1 MALENILILAA
12 ASLMWATLLRNHG
25 RTWFML
31 IASVVVIF
39 WLQPALPIRG
49 ADFFTPLATLVLVVL
64 TWFITADDEAR
75 KQRKNII
82 ILAIVAGIVL
92 LLNLTRFLPASFQ
105 FLTASRPPQLE
116 TTLLIFLITGLTLLA
131 FSRLTRFSASFLTVG
146 LVLTIGLFLLI
157 KIPALSLWLS
167 SFLRTLSGQSLTN
180 VSANDFRW
188 LGFSYVAFRL
198 IHTIRDKQSSRFP
211 SVDVGEFITYVI
223 FFPAFTAGPIDRLER
238 FIKDLRAVPSPQ
250 SHEDAKAQSEKS
262 LWLRAFEPSWLNGT
276 VFPASQRLLL
286 GLFKK
291 FVIAD
296 ALALIALNDTNATQV
311 TSTFWMWVIVYAYAF
326 QIYFDFSGY
335 TDIALGIAQ
344 LLGIKL
350 PENFASPYLKPNL
363 TQFWN
368 NWHMTLTQWF
378 RAYFFNPITRWLRS
392 WQKPMSIPMM
402 ILLTQVAT
410 MLLIGFWHGVTWNF
424 TLWGLWHGLG
434 LFIHNRWNDMTKAKS
449 AAWATTPKRQAIL
462 NISGILLTFHF
473 VAIGWIFF
481 ALSSPVTSWQ
491 VILKLFGVY

>member
-1 MALENILILAA
+1 MALENILILTA
-12 ASLMWATLLRNHG
+12 ASLLWGGLLRHRG

-31 IASVVVIF
+31 IASVIVIF

-49 ADFFTPLATLVLVVL
+49 FDFWAPLATLVLVVL
-64 TWFITADDEAR
+64 TWYITADDAVR
-75 KQRKNII
+75 KGRKNII

-92 LLNLTRFLPASFQ
+92 LLNLTRFLPANFQ
-105 FLTASRPPQLE
+105 LLTASRPPQIE
-116 TTLLIFLITGLTLLA
+116 TTLIILLVTGLTLIVL
-131 FSRLTRFSASFLTVG
+131 SRLTPFSASFLTVG

-157 KIPALSLWLS
+157 KIPALALWLS
-167 SFLRTLSGQSLTN
+167 SFLRTLSAQSLTH
-180 VSANDFRW
+180 VSADDFRW

-198 IHTIRDKQSSRFP
+198 LHTIRDRQIGRLP
-211 SVDVGEFITYVI
+211 SVDLGEYLTYVV

-238 FIKDLRAVPSPQ
+238 FIKDLRAP
-250 SHEDAKAQSEKS
+250 
-262 LWLRAFEPSWLNGT
+262 FTGLNLETFYSAG
-276 VFPASQRLLL
+276 QRLLI

-296 ALALIALNDTNATQV
+296 ALALIALNDTNAAQV
-311 TSTFWMWVIVYAYAF
+311 TSTFWMWVVVYAYAF

-335 TDIALGIAQ
+335 TDIAIGIAQ

-378 RAYFFNPITRWLRS
+378 RAYFFNPIARWLRS
-392 WQKPMSIPMM
+392 WSKPLSIPIM
-402 ILLTQVAT
+402 ILLTQTAT

-434 LFIHNRWNDMTKAKS
+434 LFIHNRWNDAAKAKA
-449 AAWATTPKRQAIL
+449 AAWTSTPIRQAAF
-462 NISGILLTFHF
+462 NFSGILLTFHF
-473 VAIGWIFF
+473 VAIGWVFF
-481 ALSSPVTSWQ
+481 ALSSPLTSWQ
-491 VILKLFGVY
+491 VILKLFGAA

>member
-12 ASLMWATLLRNHG
+12 ASLLWATIFRNHG
-25 RTWFML
+25 RTWFIL

-49 ADFFTPLATLVLVVL
+49 ADFFTPIATLVLVVL
-64 TWFITADDEAR
+64 TWFITADDETR

-82 ILAIVAGIVL
+82 ILAVVAGVVL

-105 FLTASRPPQLE
+105 LLTASRPPQLE
-116 TTLLIFLITGLTLLA
+116 TTLLIFLVTGLTLLA
-131 FSRLTRFSASFLTVG
+131 FSRLTRFSASFLTFG

-157 KIPALSLWLS
+157 KIPALSLWLA

-198 IHTIRDKQSSRFP
+198 IHTIRDKQSGRFP

-238 FIKDLRAVPSPQ
+238 FIKDLRAPF
-250 SHEDAKAQSEKS
+250 AG
-262 LWLRAFEPSWLNGT
+262 LNLET
-276 VFPASQRLLL
+276 FYPAGQRLLL

-350 PENFASPYLKPNL
+350 PENFASPYLKTNL

-434 LFIHNRWNDMTKAKS
+434 LFIHNRWNDMTKAKA
-449 AAWATTPKRQAIL
+449 AAWVTTPTRQAIL
-462 NISGILLTFHF
+462 NVSGILLTFHF

>member
-1 MALENILILAA
+1 MALDRILILAA
-12 ASLMWATLLRNHG
+12 ASLLCGIFLRERG
-25 RTWFML
+25 RAWFLL
-31 IASVVVIF
+31 IASVLVIF

-49 ADFFTPLATLVLVVL
+49 FDFWTPIATLVLVVL
-64 TWFITADDEAR
+64 TWYFTADDETR
-75 KQRKNII
+75 KQRKNTIV
-82 ILAIVAGIVL
+82 LLIVASVVL
-92 LLNLTRFLPASFQ
+92 LLNLTRFVPQLQIF
-105 FLTASRPPQLE
+105 TASRPPQLE
-116 TTLLIFLITGLTLLA
+116 TTLIIFLISGLTLLA
-131 FSRLTRFSASFLTVG
+131 LSRLTRFSASFLTLG
-146 LVLTIGLFLLI
+146 LILTIGLFLTL
-157 KIPALSLWLS
+157 KVPALTYWTSYALRSL
-167 SFLRTLSGQSLTN
+167 TGQSLDGTRN
-180 VSANDFRW
+180 TDFVW

-198 IHTIRDKQSSRFP
+198 IHTIRDRQMGRLP
-211 SVDVGEFITYVI
+211 SVDLGEYLTYVI
-223 FFPAFTAGPIDRLER
+223 FFPAFTAGPIDRIER
-238 FIKDLRAVPSPQ
+238 FIKDLRAPF
-250 SHEDAKAQSEKS
+250 AG
-262 LWLRAFEPSWLNGT
+262 LTLGT
-276 VFPASQRLLL
+276 FYPASQRLLL

-296 ALALIALNDTNATQV
+296 ALALIALNDTNALQV
-311 TSTFWMWVIVYAYAF
+311 KSTGWMWVIVYAYAF

-335 TDIALGIAQ
+335 TDIALGIAR

-392 WQKPMSIPMM
+392 WQKPLSMPMM

-434 LFIHNRWNDMTKAKS
+434 LFIHNRWSDMTKAK
-449 AAWATTPKRQAIL
+449 AATWAGTPAKQAVL

-473 VAIGWIFF
+473 VAFGWIFF
-481 ALSSPVTSWQ
+481 ALSSPVASWQ
-491 VILKLFGVY
+491 VLLKLFER

>member
-12 ASLMWATLLRNHG
+12 ASLLWAALLRDRG

-31 IASVVVIF
+31 IASVLVIF
-39 WLQPALPIRG
+39 WLQPTLPIRG
-49 ADFFTPLATLVLVVL
+49 FDFWIPVATLVIAIFS
-64 TWFITADDEAR
+64 WYITANDEAR
-75 KQRKNII
+75 RKRKNWGVFA
-82 ILAIVAGIVL
+82 LVAGIVL
-92 LLNLTRFLPASFQ
+92 LLSLTRYFPIAQ
-105 FLTASRPPQLE
+105 ILTASRPPQIE
-116 TTLLIFLITGLTLLA
+116 TLLA
-131 FSRLTRFSASFLTVG
+131 VIAISGMVFFGTTHLNRFNATLLVIGIFILIVVF
-146 LVLTIGLFLLI
+146 LVL
-157 KIPALSLWLS
+157 KIPALTYWLS
-167 SFLRTLSGQSLTN
+167 YGLRALMSQSLTS

-198 IHTIRDKQSSRFP
+198 LHTLRDRQMGRLP
-211 SVDVGEFITYVI
+211 SVDLGEYLTYVI

-250 SHEDAKAQSEKS
+250 SHKDAMTQSEKS
-262 LWLRAFEPSWLNGT
+262 SRLRAFESSWLNET
-276 VFPASQRLLL
+276 VYPAGQRLLI
-286 GLFKK
+286 GTFKK
-291 FVIAD
+291 FVLAD
-296 ALALIALNDTNATQV
+296 SLALIALNEANAAQV
-311 TSTFWMWVIVYAYAF
+311 TSTLWMWVIVYAYAF

-335 TDIALGIAQ
+335 TDIALGIAG

-410 MLLIGFWHGVTWNF
+410 MLLIGFWHGITWNF

-434 LFIHNRWNDMTKAKS
+434 LFIHNRWNDTTKAKA
-449 AAWATTPKRQAIL
+449 AAWATTPARQAML
-462 NISGILLTFHF
+462 NSSGILLTFHF
-473 VAIGWIFF
+473 VALGWVFF
-481 ALSSPVTSWQ
+481 ALSSPATSWQ
-491 VILKLFGVY
+491 VILILFGVN

>member
-12 ASLMWATLLRNHG
+12 ASLLWGALLRERG

-31 IASVVVIF
+31 IASVLVIF

-49 ADFFTPLATLVLVVL
+49 ADFWAPLATLVLVVL
-64 TWFITADDEAR
+64 TWYITTDDETR
-75 KQRKNII
+75 KGRKNII
-82 ILAIVAGIVL
+82 VLLIVAGVVL
-92 LLNLTRFLPASFQ
+92 LLNLARFVPQLQIF
-105 FLTASRPPQLE
+105 TASRPPQLE
-116 TTLLIFLITGLTLLA
+116 TTLLIFLVTGLTLLA
-131 FSRLTRFSASFLTVG
+131 LSRLTRFSASFLTAG
-146 LVLTIGLFLLI
+146 LILTIGLFLTL
-157 KIPALSLWLS
+157 KVPALTYWTSY
-167 SFLRTLSGQSLTN
+167 FLRTLTYQSLDATRN
-180 VSANDFRW
+180 TDFAW

-198 IHTIRDKQSSRFP
+198 LHTIRDRQMGRLP
-211 SVDVGEFITYVI
+211 SVDLGEYLTYVI

-238 FIKDLRAVPSPQ
+238 FIKDLRRSDCEVLAEGQ
-250 SHEDAKAQSEKS
+250 SD
-262 LWLRAFEPSWLNGT
+262 LPT
-276 VFPASQRLLL
+276 ASQRLLL
-286 GLFKK
+286 GTFKK

-410 MLLIGFWHGVTWNF
+410 MLLIGFWHGVIWNF
-424 TLWGLWHGLG
+424 TLWGVWHGLG
-434 LFIHNRWNDMTKAKS
+434 LFIHNRWNDMTKAKA
-449 AAWATTPKRQAIL
+449 AAWATTSTKQAIL

-491 VILKLFGVY
+491 VIQKLLGLSF

>member
-12 ASLMWATLLRNHG
+12 ASLLWATIFRNHG

-31 IASVVVIF
+31 IVSVIVIF

-49 ADFFTPLATLVLVVL
+49 ADFFTPLATLTLVVL
-64 TWFITADDEAR
+64 TWFITADDETR
-75 KQRKNII
+75 KQRKNYIT
-82 ILAIVAGIVL
+82 LAIVAGVVL
-92 LLNLTRFLPASFQ
+92 LLNLTRFLPANFQ
-105 FLTASRPPQLE
+105 LLTASRPPQLE
-116 TTLLIFLITGLTLLA
+116 TTLVIFLITGLTLLA
-131 FSRLTRFSASFLTVG
+131 LSRLTRFSASFLTVG
-146 LVLTIGLFLLI
+146 LVLTIGLFL
-157 KIPALSLWLS
+157 ALKVPTLTYWTVY
-167 SFLRTLSGQSLTN
+167 FLRSLSGQN
-180 VSANDFRW
+180 VDASRITDFAW

-198 IHTIRDKQSSRFP
+198 IHTIRDKQSGRFP
-211 SVDVGEFITYVI
+211 AVDVGEFITYVI
-223 FFPAFTAGPIDRLER
+223 FFPAFTAGPIDHIER
-238 FIKDLRAVPSPQ
+238 FIKDLRAPF
-250 SHEDAKAQSEKS
+250 AGLNLEKFYS
-262 LWLRAFEPSWLNGT
+262 
-276 VFPASQRLLL
+276 ASQRLLL

-311 TSTFWMWVIVYAYAF
+311 TSTFWMWIIVYAYAF

-392 WQKPMSIPMM
+392 WQKPLSIPMM
-402 ILLTQVAT
+402 ILLTQIAT

-434 LFIHNRWNDMTKAKS
+434 LFIHNRWNDATKAKA
-449 AAWATTPKRQAIL
+449 AAWATTPDR
-462 NISGILLTFHF
+462 
-473 VAIGWIFF
+473 
-481 ALSSPVTSWQ
+481 
-491 VILKLFGVY
+491 

>member
-12 ASLMWATLLRNHG
+12 ASLLWATIFRNHG

-31 IASVVVIF
+31 IVSVIVIF

-49 ADFFTPLATLVLVVL
+49 ADFFTPLATLTLVVL
-64 TWFITADDEAR
+64 TWFITADDETR
-75 KQRKNII
+75 KQRKNYIT
-82 ILAIVAGIVL
+82 LAIVAGVVL
-92 LLNLTRFLPASFQ
+92 LLNLTRFLPANFQ
-105 FLTASRPPQLE
+105 LLTASRPPQLE
-116 TTLLIFLITGLTLLA
+116 TTLVIFLITGLTLLA
-131 FSRLTRFSASFLTVG
+131 LSRLTRFSASFLTVG
-146 LVLTIGLFLLI
+146 LVLTIGLFL
-157 KIPALSLWLS
+157 ALKVPTLTYWTVY
-167 SFLRTLSGQSLTN
+167 FLRSLSGQN
-180 VSANDFRW
+180 VDASRITDFAW

-198 IHTIRDKQSSRFP
+198 IHTIRDKQSGRFP
-211 SVDVGEFITYVI
+211 AVDVGEFITYVI
-223 FFPAFTAGPIDRLER
+223 FFPAFTAGPIDHIER
-238 FIKDLRAVPSPQ
+238 FIKDLRAPF
-250 SHEDAKAQSEKS
+250 AGLNLEKFYS
-262 LWLRAFEPSWLNGT
+262 
-276 VFPASQRLLL
+276 ASQRLLL

-311 TSTFWMWVIVYAYAF
+311 TSTFWMWIIVYAYAF

-392 WQKPMSIPMM
+392 WQKPLSIPMM
-402 ILLTQVAT
+402 ILLTQIAT

-434 LFIHNRWNDMTKAKS
+434 LFIHNRWNDATKAKA
-449 AAWATTPKRQAIL
+449 AAWATTPAKQAIL

-481 ALSSPVTSWQ
+481 ALSSPITSWQ
-491 VILKLFGVY
+491 VVLKLFGV

>member
-1 MALENILILAA
+1 MALDQILILAA
-12 ASLMWATLLRNHG
+12 ASLLWATILRERG
-25 RTWFML
+25 RAWFLL
-31 IASVVVIF
+31 IASVLVIF

-49 ADFFTPLATLVLVVL
+49 FDFWTPIATLVIAIF
-64 TWFITADDEAR
+64 TWYITADDNAR
-75 KQRKNII
+75 ANRKNRIV
-82 ILAIVAGIVL
+82 LAVVAGIVL
-92 LLNLTRFLPASFQ
+92 LLNLTRFLPALQIF
-105 FLTASRPPQLE
+105 TASRPPQIE
-116 TTLLIFLITGLTLLA
+116 TTIAILLISGLTLLA
-131 FSRLTRFSASFLTVG
+131 LSRLTKFNASFLTVG
-146 LVLTIGLFLLI
+146 LIATIGLFLTL
-157 KIPALSLWLS
+157 KVPALTYWTSYALRSLTS
-167 SFLRTLSGQSLTN
+167 QSLDGTRIT
-180 VSANDFRW
+180 DFRW

-198 IHTIRDKQSSRFP
+198 IHTIRDRQSGRFP
-211 SVDVGEFITYVI
+211 SVDLGEYLTYVI
-223 FFPAFTAGPIDRLER
+223 FFPAFTAGPIDRIER
-238 FIKDLRAVPSPQ
+238 FIKDLRAPFAGLTL
-250 SHEDAKAQSEKS
+250 ET
-262 LWLRAFEPSWLNGT
+262 F
-276 VFPASQRLLL
+276 FPAGQRLLI

-291 FVIAD
+291 FVLAD

-311 TSTFWMWVIVYAYAF
+311 TSTGWMWVIVYAYAF

-378 RAYFFNPITRWLRS
+378 RAYFFNPVTRWLRS
-392 WQKPMSIPMM
+392 WQKPLSMPMM

-424 TLWGLWHGLG
+424 TLWGLWHGIG
-434 LFIHNRWNDMTKAKS
+434 LFLHNRWSDAAKAK
-449 AAWATTPKRQAIL
+449 ATTWATTPTKQAML

-473 VAIGWIFF
+473 VALGWIFF

-491 VILKLFGVY
+491 VILKLFGF

>member
-12 ASLMWATLLRNHG
+12 ASLLWAATFRNHG

-49 ADFFTPLATLVLVVL
+49 ADFFTPIATLVLVIL
-64 TWFITADDEAR
+64 TWFITADDETR

-82 ILAIVAGIVL
+82 ILVVVAGVVL

-105 FLTASRPPQLE
+105 LLTASRPPQIE
-116 TTLLIFLITGLTLLA
+116 TTLLIFFVTGLTLIVL
-131 FSRLTRFSASFLTVG
+131 SRLTRFSASFLTVG
-146 LVLTIGLFLLI
+146 LVLTIGLFLTL
-157 KIPALSLWLS
+157 KVPTLTYWTVY
-167 SFLRTLSGQSLTN
+167 FLRSLSGQN
-180 VSANDFRW
+180 VDASRITDFAW

-198 IHTIRDKQSSRFP
+198 IHTIRDKQSGRFP

-238 FIKDLRAVPSPQ
+238 FIKDLRAPF
-250 SHEDAKAQSEKS
+250 AG
-262 LWLRAFEPSWLNGT
+262 LNLET
-276 VFPASQRLLL
+276 FYPAGQRLLL

-296 ALALIALNDTNATQV
+296 ALALIALNDTNANQV
-311 TSTFWMWVIVYAYAF
+311 TSTFWMWVIVYAYAL

-410 MLLIGFWHGVTWNF
+410 MLLIGFWHGVTLNF

-434 LFIHNRWNDMTKAKS
+434 LFIHNRWNDMTKAKA
-449 AAWATTPKRQAIL
+449 AAWATTPTKQAIL
-462 NISGILLTFHF
+462 NVSGILLTFHF

-481 ALSSPVTSWQ
+481 AISSPAISWQ
-491 VILKLFGVY
+491 VILKLFGVN

>member
-12 ASLMWATLLRNHG
+12 ASLLWAATFRNHG

-31 IASVVVIF
+31 IVSVVVIF

-49 ADFFTPLATLVLVVL
+49 ADFFTPIATLVLVVL
-64 TWFITADDEAR
+64 TWFITANDETR

-82 ILAIVAGIVL
+82 ILAIVAGVVL
-92 LLNLTRFLPASFQ
+92 LLNLTRFLPADFQ
-105 FLTASRPPQLE
+105 LLTASRPPQLT
-116 TTLLIFLITGLTLLA
+116 TTLIIFLITGLTLLVL
-131 FSRLTRFSASFLTVG
+131 SSLTRFSASFLTVG
-146 LVLTIGLFLLI
+146 LVLTIGLFL
-157 KIPALSLWLS
+157 ALKVPTLTYWTVYFFRS
-167 SFLRTLSGQSLTN
+167 LSGQN
-180 VSANDFRW
+180 VYASRITDFAW

-198 IHTIRDKQSSRFP
+198 IHTIRDKQSGRFP

-238 FIKDLRAVPSPQ
+238 FIKDLRAPF
-250 SHEDAKAQSEKS
+250 AGLS
-262 LWLRAFEPSWLNGT
+262 LETFYSAG
-276 VFPASQRLLL
+276 QRLLL

-296 ALALIALNDTNATQV
+296 ALALIALNDSNATLV

-434 LFIHNRWNDMTKAKS
+434 LFIHNRWNDTTKAKA
-449 AAWATTPKRQAIL
+449 AAWATTPAKQTAL

-481 ALSSPVTSWQ
+481 ALSSPAVSWQ
-491 VILKLFGVY
+491 VILKLFGL

>member
-12 ASLMWATLLRNHG
+12 ASLLWGTTFRNHG

-49 ADFFTPLATLVLVVL
+49 ADFFTPIATLILVVF
-64 TWFITADDEAR
+64 TWFITADDEIR
-75 KQRKNII
+75 KQRKNIVV
-82 ILAIVAGIVL
+82 LLIVAGVVL
-92 LLNLTRFLPASFQ
+92 LLNLTRFVPQLQLF
-105 FLTASRPPQLE
+105 TASRPPQLE
-116 TTLLIFLITGLTLLA
+116 TTLLIFLVTGLTLIVL
-131 FSRLTRFSASFLTVG
+131 SRLTRFNASFLTFG
-146 LVLTIGLFLLI
+146 LILTIGLFLLI

-180 VSANDFRW
+180 VSINDFRW

-198 IHTIRDKQSSRFP
+198 IHTIRDRQMGRLP
-211 SVDVGEFITYVI
+211 SVDLGEYLTYVI

-238 FIKDLRAVPSPQ
+238 FIKDLRMADWQ
-250 SHEDAKAQSEKS
+250 SA
-262 LWLRAFEPSWLNGT
+262 LL
-276 VFPASQRLLL
+276 FPAGQRLII

-311 TSTFWMWVIVYAYAF
+311 TSTFWMWIIVYAYAF

-378 RAYFFNPITRWLRS
+378 RAYFFNPVTRWLRS

-434 LFIHNRWNDMTKAKS
+434 LFLHNRWNDATKAK
-449 AAWATTPKRQAIL
+449 AATWATTSTKQAIL
-462 NISGILLTFHF
+462 NLSGILLTFHF

-491 VILKLFGVY
+491 VILKLFGL

>member
-12 ASLMWATLLRNHG
+12 ASVLWAITLRDRG

-31 IASVVVIF
+31 IASVIVIF

-49 ADFFTPLATLVLVVL
+49 FDFWTPLATLALVVL
-64 TWFITADDEAR
+64 AWFITADDEIR
-75 KQRKNII
+75 KQRKNYI
-82 ILAIVAGIVL
+82 ILLVVAGIVL
-92 LLNLTRFLPASFQ
+92 LLNLARFVPQLQ
-105 FLTASRPPQLE
+105 FFTASRPPQVT
-116 TTLLIFLITGLTLLA
+116 TTLLIFLVTGLTLLA
-131 FSRLTRFSASFLTVG
+131 LSRLTRFSASFLTVG
-146 LVLTIGLFLLI
+146 LLLTIGLFLLI
-157 KIPALSLWLS
+157 KIPTLSLWLS

-180 VSANDFRW
+180 VSINDFRW

-198 IHTIRDKQSSRFP
+198 LHTIRERQMGRLP
-211 SVDVGEFITYVI
+211 SVDLGEYLTYVI

-238 FIKDLRAVPSPQ
+238 FIQDLRAPF
-250 SHEDAKAQSEKS
+250 AG
-262 LWLRAFEPSWLNGT
+262 LNLETYYSAG
-276 VFPASQRLLL
+276 QRLLI
-286 GLFKK
+286 GAFKK

-296 ALALIALNDTNATQV
+296 SLALIALNDANAAQV

-335 TDIALGIAQ
+335 TDIALGIAG

-392 WQKPMSIPMM
+392 WQKPMSTPMM
-402 ILLTQVAT
+402 ILLTQAAT

-434 LFIHNRWNDMTKAKS
+434 LFIHNRWNDATKAK
-449 AAWATTPKRQAIL
+449 AAEWAMTPAKRAIL

-481 ALSSPVTSWQ
+481 ALSSPAVSWQ
-491 VILKLFGVY
+491 VIQKLFGF

>member
-1 MALENILILAA
+1 MALEKILIFAA
-12 ASLMWATLLRNHG
+12 AAFLWAILFRNRG
-25 RTWFML
+25 RTRFIL

-49 ADFFTPLATLVLVVL
+49 FDFWAPLATLALVILV
-64 TWFITADDEAR
+64 WFIAADAPN
-75 KQRKNII
+75 QRKNYAS
-82 ILAIVAGIVL
+82 LAIVAGVVL
-92 LLNLTRFLPASFQ
+92 LLNLTRFIPALQIF
-105 FLTASRPPQLE
+105 TASRPPQIE
-116 TTLLIFLITGLTLLA
+116 TTLLVFLGIGLTLTVL
-131 FSRLTRFSASFLTVG
+131 SRLTRFSASFLTAG
-146 LVLTIGLFLLI
+146 LILTIGLFLTL
-157 KIPALSLWLS
+157 KTPALAYWTSY
-167 SFLRTLSGQSLTN
+167 FLRFIVHQSLDGTR
-180 VSANDFRW
+180 ATDFVW

-198 IHTIRDKQSSRFP
+198 IHAIRDKQTARLP
-211 SVDVGEFITYVI
+211 SVDLDEFIAYVI

-238 FIKDLRAVPSPQ
+238 FIKDLRAPF
-250 SHEDAKAQSEKS
+250 AGLS
-262 LWLRAFEPSWLNGT
+262 LETFYSAG
-276 VFPASQRLLL
+276 QRLLI

-291 FVIAD
+291 FVVAD
-296 ALALIALNDTNATQV
+296 SLALIALNDTNATQV
-311 TSTFWMWVIVYAYAF
+311 ASAFWMWVIVYAYAF

-335 TDIALGIAQ
+335 TDIALGIAG

-392 WQKPMSIPMM
+392 WKKPISIPMM

-424 TLWGLWHGLG
+424 ALWGLWHGIG
-434 LFIHNRWNDMTKAKS
+434 LFIHNRWSDATKAKA
-449 AAWATTPKRQAIL
+449 AAWATTPAKQAAL
-462 NISGILLTFHF
+462 NISGILLTFHY

-481 ALSSPVTSWQ
+481 ALSSPAAAGQ
-491 VILKLFGVY
+491 VILKLFGVH

>member
-12 ASLMWATLLRNHG
+12 ASLLWAATFRNHG

-64 TWFITADDEAR
+64 TWFITAADETR

-82 ILAIVAGIVL
+82 ILLVVAGVVL
-92 LLNLTRFLPASFQ
+92 LLNLARFLPADFQ
-105 FLTASRPPQLE
+105 LFTASRPPQLE
-116 TTLLIFLITGLTLLA
+116 TTLLIFLVTGLTLLA

-146 LVLTIGLFLLI
+146 LVLTIGLFLAL
-157 KIPALSLWLS
+157 KVPALTYWTAY
-167 SFLRTLSGQSLTN
+167 FLRSLSGQN
-180 VSANDFRW
+180 VYASRITDFAW

-198 IHTIRDKQSSRFP
+198 IHTIRDKQSGRFP

-238 FIKDLRAVPSPQ
+238 FIKDLRAPFAGLNL
-250 SHEDAKAQSEKS
+250 E
-262 LWLRAFEPSWLNGT
+262 AFYFAG
-276 VFPASQRLLL
+276 QRLLI

-311 TSTFWMWVIVYAYAF
+311 TSAFWMWVIVYAYTF

-392 WQKPMSIPMM
+392 WQKPMSMPMM

-410 MLLIGFWHGVTWNF
+410 MVLIGFWHGVTWNF

-434 LFIHNRWNDMTKAKS
+434 LFIHNRWNDATKTKA
-449 AAWATTPKRQAIL
+449 AAWATTPTKQAIL
-462 NISGILLTFHF
+462 HISGILLTFHYM
-473 VAIGWIFF
+473 AIGWIFF
-481 ALSSPVTSWQ
+481 ALSSPAISWQ
-491 VILKLFGVY
+491 VILKLFGVN

>member
-12 ASLMWATLLRNHG
+12 ASLFWAATFRNHG

-64 TWFITADDEAR
+64 TWFITADDETR
-75 KQRKNII
+75 KQRKNIF
-82 ILAIVAGIVL
+82 ILLIVASVVL
-92 LLNLTRFLPASFQ
+92 LLNLTRYVPQLQLF
-105 FLTASRPPQLE
+105 TASRPPQLE
-116 TTLLIFLITGLTLLA
+116 TTLLIFLIIGLTLLA
-131 FSRLTRFSASFLTVG
+131 LSRLTRFSASFLTVG
-146 LVLTIGLFLLI
+146 LVLTIGLFL
-157 KIPALSLWLS
+157 ALKVPTLTYWTVY
-167 SFLRTLSGQSLTN
+167 FLRSLSGQN
-180 VSANDFRW
+180 VYASRITDFAW

-198 IHTIRDKQSSRFP
+198 IHTIRDKQSGRFP

-238 FIKDLRAVPSPQ
+238 FIKDLRRSDWQ
-250 SHEDAKAQSEKS
+250 SD
-262 LWLRAFEPSWLNGT
+262 LL
-276 VFPASQRLLL
+276 FPAGQRLLL

-434 LFIHNRWNDMTKAKS
+434 LFIHNRWNDMTKVKAASWASTPAK
-449 AAWATTPKRQAIL
+449 QAVL

-491 VILKLFGVY
+491 AIQKLFGL